1 MIKKTLVVG
10 GALVLLSMLF
20 FGTHAFSVV
29 STVVCNVQERVED
42 NFSPEFKLDHAR
54 RQIAKLG
61 PEINRHKRKVAKEE
75 VQVENLQEQVSNMEA
90 QLTKD
95 EGELLRLSLVQG
107 SRWQ

>member
-61 PEINRHKRKVAKEE
+61 PVGGDETDRGQRQQHSSQNRQR
-75 VQVENLQEQVSNMEA
+75 S
-90 QLTKD
+90 
-95 EGELLRLSLVQG
+95 
-107 SRWQ
+107 